1 MQASEE
7 DAKMEDLFKQYE
19 DKLPES
25 LLDDV
30 KSLVPENTD
39 RQKVKEILE
48 RVYSEF
54 ISAKVEAGESVGLI
68 AAESIG
74 EQGTQMTLNTFHYA
88 GVAEM
93 NVTVGL
99 PRLIEILDGRKNIST
114 PMMEISLK
122 APYNKGKDI
131 KQIAWSIKETKLKD
145 IASEFSI
152 NVAELIVEIVLDE
165 KKITAVGMDVASVG
179 KALDKSLKDFN
190 MKIKGNVVTIK
201 TGKDDG
207 LNELYKLKEKVKEVH
222 VSGIKD
228 VYQVLPVKRGD
239 EFIIITAGSN
249 LKAAFECEY
258 VDAFRT
264 TTNNVAEIADVM
276 GIEAAR
282 QAIITEVFKVIE
294 NQGLNIDK
302 RHMMLV
308 ADMMCNSGEIKGIT
322 RYGVVSDKASVL
334 AKASFETPIKHIIS
348 AALVGEEDMLT
359 SVVENVML
367 NQPVPVG
374 TGLPGLLVIKND
386 KVKAKEKE

>member
-1 MQASEE
+1 
-7 DAKMEDLFKQYE
+7 MEDLFKQYE

>member
-1 MQASEE
+1 
-7 DAKMEDLFKQYE
+7 MEDLFKSYE

-25 LLDDV
+25 LLEDV
-30 KSLVPENTD
+30 KSHLPPNTD
-39 RQKVKEILE
+39 KQKVKEILE
-48 RVYSEF
+48 RVSNEF
-54 ISAKVEAGESVGLI
+54 IGAKVEAGESVGLI

-114 PMMEISLK
+114 PMMEIYLK
-122 APYNKGKDI
+122 PPFNKGKDI
-131 KQIAWSIKETKLKD
+131 KQIALSIKETKLKD

-152 NVAELIVEIVLDE
+152 NVAELIVEIVLDD
-165 KKITAVGMDVASVG
+165 KKIQAIGMELGSVT
-179 KALDKSLKDFN
+179 KNLEKTLKDFN
-190 MKIKGNVVTIK
+190 CKIKGNVVTIK
-201 TGKDDG
+201 TGKEDG

-249 LKAAFECEY
+249 LKAAFENEY
-258 VDAFRT
+258 VDAFKT
-264 TTNNVAEIADVM
+264 TTNNVAEVGEVL

-308 ADMMCNSGEIKGIT
+308 ADMMCNSGDIKGIT
-322 RYGVVSDKASVL
+322 RYGVVSEKASVL

-374 TGLPGLLVIKND
+374 TGLPGLLMIKE
-386 KVKAKEKE
+386 KAKKKAEKAE